1 MIDVIN
7 HSVKIKDVEFLQ
19 FLYPNYKIINRPILF
34 ADSPV
39 IYVGETRNINK
50 VKALGVDY
58 IIVTELAEY
67 DLTDRLV
74 LLDVVF
80 SKWHRKVPKYLLEF
94 YEDLD
99 DETFMEQVK
108 IMWVT
113 GKWHLKEYDKSGIFL
128 ELLMSF
134 KTDTYQITKTYI
146 SMLDRISSEY
156 MELSLLTFLN
166 RVTTQRGK
174 VSKWYQKVLDDYKR
188 SKASLIKPA
197 LTRYMNSKIKNT
209 ELRVFNL
216 ILDLNKKY

>member
-1 MIDVIN
+1 MINIIN
-7 HSVKIKDVEFLQ
+7 HSVKIKEVELLQ
-19 FLYPNYKIINRPILF
+19 FLYPNYIIIDKPVLF
-34 ADSPV
+34 TDRPV
-39 IYVGETRNINK
+39 IYTGETRHINK
-50 VKALGVDY
+50 IKSLGVNY

-67 DLTDRLV
+67 DLTDRLN

-80 SKWHRKVPKYLLEF
+80 SKWNRKVPKYLLEF

-99 DETFMEQVK
+99 EETFMEQVK

-113 GKWHLKEYDKSGIFL
+113 GKWHLKTYDKSGIFL

-134 KTDTYQITKTYI
+134 KTDTYKIARTYI
-146 SMLDRISSEY
+146 SMLDRISAEY
-156 MELSLLTFLN
+156 MELSILTFLN

-174 VSKWYQKVLDDYKR
+174 ISKWYQKVIDDYKL

-197 LTRYMNSKIKNT
+197 IERYMGSKIKNT

>member
-1 MIDVIN
+1 MINIIN
-7 HSVKIKDVEFLQ
+7 HSVKIKNIEFLQ
-19 FLYPNYKIINRPILF
+19 FLYPNYIIIDKPILF
-34 ADSPV
+34 TTRPV
-39 IYVGETRNINK
+39 IFTGETRHINR
-50 VKALGVDY
+50 VKGLGVNY

-67 DLTDRLV
+67 NLTERLT
-74 LLDVVF
+74 LLEVVF
-80 SKWHRKVPKYLLEF
+80 SKWNRKVPKYLLEF

-134 KTDTYQITKTYI
+134 KTDTYKIARTYI

-156 MELSLLTFLN
+156 MELSILTFLN
-166 RVTTQRGK
+166 RVTTQKGK
-174 VSKWYQKVLDDYKR
+174 ISKWYQKVIDDYKLN
-188 SKASLIKPA
+188 KASLIKPA
-197 LTRYMNSKIKNT
+197 IEKYMGSKIKNT